1 MLEFLSPLF
10 SSDFMPHGFCYLW
23 NPRMVWLHVIADG
36 LIALSYYCIPVILV
50 YFTRKHPDRP
60 FNRVFWM
67 FGAFILACGTTHLL
81 EVWNVWHGSYLLA
94 GVVKAFTAA
103 VSVLTA
109 VTLVAWAPK
118 VISLPGR
125 IHLQGKNVELQSE
138 IVERKR
144 AAAALKES
152 LAATERALQDLA
164 DIKFAL
170 DQHAIV
176 AVTDLHGTITY
187 VNRRFTAVNQYSSE
201 EAIGQNYRIMNSGYH
216 PKQFFQQMYETIAHG
231 QVWHG
236 EIRNRAKDGSIF
248 WVDATIVPLLDA
260 ARQPRQYVT
269 IRTNITQRKRMERS
283 LRLLSDCNQSLA
295 QATDE
300 ASLLRQVCDLVVN
313 VGGYRMAWVG
323 YAGHDPKMKVPVVAH
338 SGLETSYLDA
348 AKLTWADQERGRG
361 PAGTAIRTGFPALC
375 RDITSDPL
383 FAPWREQ
390 ALQQGYRSC
399 LALPLHNDDE
409 VLGAISIYAT
419 DTGAFD
425 DTEQRLLEELST
437 SLSFGI
443 VALRALAERRRGEE
457 TRDRL
462 AAVVESSDDAIISK
476 SLDGKVTAW
485 NSGAEKV
492 FGYTAA
498 ESLGKS
504 LDRLLPP
511 EHPNEESEILT
522 RVTRGERIN
531 HFETT
536 RLRKDGQRIH
546 ISATISPVKDRSG
559 AIVGVAKIA
568 RDITER
574 KQTDEARERLAAAV
588 ECSDDAII
596 SKTMD
601 GMISSWNPGAEK
613 LFGYTAAEVMGKPLL
628 LLLPPD
634 RAAEE
639 NDTLECLRQGRSVT
653 NLETVRVRKDGLHID
668 VSVTISPIR
677 DRAGSIV
684 GASKIARDIT
694 ERKRVL
700 EALRQSE
707 ERFQAIANG
716 IPQLAWMAEADGSV
730 FWFNQRWYD
739 YTGTTLEQSR
749 DWSWRNVHDPN
760 FLPQVL
766 ERWQGAIDAGI
777 PFEMEFPLR
786 GGDGHFRVFLTQVMP
801 VKDAEG
807 SVTRW
812 FGTNTD
818 ITEWKEAEKRLALQA
833 EELARSRVAL
843 ESQTLLLQS
852 VLDSISEGLVVA
864 DHRENL
870 VIWNPAAAKIIGMG
884 ATTLPS
890 SGWPAH
896 YGLFLSDAVT
906 PLAPEQDPLTR
917 ALHGEVCTAQLF
929 VRNPKIPAGVW
940 IEASASPLK
949 DKSGAEHGGV
959 CAFRDITERKKIE
972 AQIRHMN
979 DELEIRVLE
988 RTVQLEAANQ
998 ELEAFSY
1005 SVSHDLRAPL
1015 RHISGF
1021 SQMLTE
1027 EFGPTLDPGARD
1039 YLDRIQAGTLRM
1051 GLLLDELLNLARL
1064 GRHALHPQPTQLNS
1078 VVAEVLAIL
1087 QPETAGRQVDWIIAD
1102 LPLVDCDAVLV
1113 QQVFQNLLVNA
1124 LKFTR
1129 PRPRAVIEISCEFA
1143 PPEAPDGPLVFMV
1156 RDNGV
1161 GFNMKYADK
1170 LFGVFQRLHRTKD
1183 FEGTGIG
1190 LATVQ
1195 RIIHKHGGR
1204 VWAEAEQDVG
1214 AAFYFTLGVGKQTAT
1229 KGKGV
1234 TAGGRS

>member
-1 MLEFLSPLF
+1 
-10 SSDFMPHGFCYLW
+10 
-23 NPRMVWLHVIADG
+23 
-36 LIALSYYCIPVILV
+36 
-50 YFTRKHPDRP
+50 
-60 FNRVFWM
+60 
-67 FGAFILACGTTHLL
+67 
-81 EVWNVWHGSYLLA
+81 
-94 GVVKAFTAA
+94 
-103 VSVLTA
+103 
-109 VTLVAWAPK
+109 
-118 VISLPGR
+118 
-125 IHLQGKNVELQSE
+125 
-138 IVERKR
+138 
-144 AAAALKES
+144 
-152 LAATERALQDLA
+152 
-164 DIKFAL
+164 
-170 DQHAIV
+170 
-176 AVTDLHGTITY
+176 
-187 VNRRFTAVNQYSSE
+187 
-201 EAIGQNYRIMNSGYH
+201 
-216 PKQFFQQMYETIAHG
+216 
-231 QVWHG
+231 
-236 EIRNRAKDGSIF
+236 
-248 WVDATIVPLLDA
+248 
-260 ARQPRQYVT
+260 
-269 IRTNITQRKRMERS
+269 
-283 LRLLSDCNQSLA
+283 
-295 QATDE
+295 
-300 ASLLRQVCDLVVN
+300 
-313 VGGYRMAWVG
+313 MAWVG

-896 YGLFLSDAVT
+896 YGLFLSDAV
-906 PLAPEQDPLTR
+906 
-917 ALHGEVCTAQLF
+917 
-929 VRNPKIPAGVW
+929 I
-940 IEASASPLK
+940 
-949 DKSGAEHGGV
+949 
-959 CAFRDITERKKIE
+959 RKF
-972 AQIRHMN
+972 
-979 DELEIRVLE
+979 L
-988 RTVQLEAANQ
+988 
-998 ELEAFSY
+998 
-1005 SVSHDLRAPL
+1005 P
-1015 RHISGF
+1015 
-1021 SQMLTE
+1021 
-1027 EFGPTLDPGARD
+1027 EFG
-1039 YLDRIQAGTLRM
+1039 
-1051 GLLLDELLNLARL
+1051 
-1064 GRHALHPQPTQLNS
+1064 S
-1078 VVAEVLAIL
+1078 
-1087 QPETAGRQVDWIIAD
+1087 
-1102 LPLVDCDAVLV
+1102 
-1113 QQVFQNLLVNA
+1113 
-1124 LKFTR
+1124 R
-1129 PRPRAVIEISCEFA
+1129 PA
-1143 PPEAPDGPLVFMV
+1143 PA
-1156 RDNGV
+1156 
-1161 GFNMKYADK
+1161 
-1170 LFGVFQRLHRTKD
+1170 H
-1183 FEGTGIG
+1183 
-1190 LATVQ
+1190 
-1195 RIIHKHGGR
+1195 
-1204 VWAEAEQDVG
+1204 
-1214 AAFYFTLGVGKQTAT
+1214 
-1229 KGKGV
+1229 
-1234 TAGGRS
+1234 